1 MNRVKKFIEEA
12 GWPRILIAV
21 FLVVLFVMAPF
32 VGVPVDAA
40 LSDTLVRFGMNGV
53 LVLAM
58 VPMVQSGCGLNFGL
72 PLGIIAGLLG
82 AVTSVELEAK
92 GIPGVLT
99 AMLIA
104 TPIAVVLG
112 WGYGL
117 LLNKIKGGE
126 MMIATYVGFSSV
138 AFMCIMWL
146 MLPYS
151 SSNMVWGY
159 AGKGLRTTVSVEEF
173 WQKAI
178 SDIGAFNLG
187 DSFYFPTGMFL
198 FFLLLCGLMWVFM
211 RTRTGTAMTTVG
223 SNPEYAK
230 ASGVNINR
238 MRTLSVILSTWLGA
252 LGIIVYEQSF
262 GFIQLYM
269 GPFMMAFPAVAALLI
284 GGASVKKA
292 SIVNVVVGTFLFQG
306 ILTMT
311 PSVINSMLQTDMSE
325 VIRII
330 VSNGM
335 ILYALTRVTK
345 VRS

>member
-1 MNRVKKFIEEA
+1 MNRIKTFIEEA

-21 FLVVLFVMAPF
+21 FLLVLFIVAPF

-40 LSDTLVRFGMNGV
+40 FSDTLVRFGMNGV

-58 VPMVQSGCGLNFGL
+58 VHMVQSGCGLNFGL

-92 GIPGVLT
+92 GIPGIFT

-104 TPIAVVLG
+104 TPIAVILG

-117 LLNKIKGGE
+117 LLNKVKGEE

-146 MLPYS
+146 VLPYT

-159 AGKGLRTTVSVEEF
+159 AGVGLRTTVSVEEF

-178 SDIGAFNLG
+178 SDIGAFNIG
-187 DSFYFPTGMFL
+187 DAFYFPTGMFL
-198 FFLLLCGLMWVFM
+198 FFLLLCGLMWIFM

-223 SNPEYAK
+223 SNPEYAR

-292 SIVNVVVGTFLFQG
+292 SIINVIVGTFLFQG